1 MQKRLIIFIEVSA
14 MSGKNDRII
23 LAAMVAIGI
32 VAIAFAG
39 AAAGIGAF
47 VYFGEP
53 GASPTPAATVSP
65 APSSTPA
72 PTAAPAEGKNPFYI
86 DSMKT
91 DKGQRI
97 YTLNIGL
104 AADAAPVDMTKVTAQ
119 IVAGDETYPAWDY
132 RHAEHSWSL
141 GSNGD
146 AILDHGEI
154 FTMVIYAPQA
164 GLPLKTSGSVK
175 LVLLNDGV
183 PVFTINGVTPV

>member
-1 MQKRLIIFIEVSA
+1 

-23 LAAMVAIGI
+23 LAVMVAIGV

-39 AAAGIGAF
+39 AVAGIGAF
-47 VYFGEP
+47 IYFGEP
-53 GASPTPAATVSP
+53 GASPTPAPTASP
-65 APSSTPA
+65 APTSTPA
-72 PTAAPAEGKNPFYI
+72 PTVAPAEAKSPFYMDRMI
-86 DSMKT
+86 SN
-91 DKGQRI
+91 KGERT
-97 YTLNIGL
+97 YTLILGL
-104 AADAAPVDMTKVTAQ
+104 ADNAAPVDMNKVTAQ
-119 IVAGDETYPAWDY
+119 IVAGSETYPAWDY